1 MHTIKLSITMTDLE
15 TILSWFQTGDM
26 PTQEEFQETFS
37 SFRHSNTKIPIAEVD
52 GLESSLNNKA
62 NIGDIPDNMALV
74 DEGHSKDVFNKEQI
88 MAMSMMLS
96 DYVKDGKI
104 KADKIEALG
113 LTDLIESSENDISKF
128 VENFGKY
135 EFQQNDF
142 IAIPGADGNFSLY
155 IFKGGEKKDKNNYLA
170 TGISNITL
178 GMVDGLQDKLNKK
191 VDTPLEDGR
200 FYIKRESGVNTT
212 EILPDETL
220 ASVVRGGNYCP
231 KPIYFVDGDEEYTS
245 LGMNPTTYSFFW
257 GDMKRDHTGL
267 TNIAMGYYSMSNLT
281 VGESNSAY
289 SIGALYKLTSGYKN
303 TAFGQATLY
312 NLTTGYSNSA
322 FGQGGLNNLT
332 IGFKNVSLGTSAGAA
347 LTKGNLNTLLGYKA
361 NNSVDFGDK
370 NIFIGA
376 NSAQGVT
383 GSNNI
388 MIGVG
393 AGVNGGALNNKL
405 IIHSNHTLSGYSNTS
420 EGNFTTPQL
429 SYLDNALVT
438 GDFVEK
444 WVKLN
449 SSLQVSRL
457 PAADALFTKN
467 VIAKPDGTFGLEDKK
482 EYVPLAG
489 TEPTKPLTGNVRI
502 DNSSTY
508 FQHYYTGDV
517 NTGIYNGLTFEGST
531 GVRLEGQNGN
541 QISRFFAS
549 PATAII
555 QADNG
560 SLSSRIQLTGDAITI
575 SGQNFKHIT
584 LPNAQG
590 DTTYTRQLVQK
601 DDGSIGYTS
610 LKGNFIRPAYKSLS
624 DEGNTEIDFKDA
636 DIIHFNY
643 GYKGSIIFLKM
654 TDFNTNASNGNYQLF
669 ANSNNI
675 PLEISNTVRNV
686 AIFYKDGSLS
696 EFGKL
701 FQTTSGTLLGDFRRY
716 MVTYNNYSD
725 RVVFLEF

>member
-1 MHTIKLSITMTDLE
+1 MTDLK

-37 SFRHSNTKIPIAEVD
+37 SFRHNNTKIPIAEVE
-52 GLESSLNNKA
+52 GLQSSLNNKV
-62 NIGDIPDNMALV
+62 NVGDIPDNMALV
-74 DEGHSKDVFNKEQI
+74 DEGQPVDVFNKEQI
-88 MAMSMMLS
+88 MAMAMMLS

-104 KADKIEALG
+104 RADKIESLG
-113 LTDLIESSENDISKF
+113 LTDLIEATEKTLPEF
-128 VENFGKY
+128 VSRSNNY
-135 EFQQNDF
+135 NFQQNDF
-142 IAIPGADGNFSLY
+142 IAIPINGNFSLFV
-155 IFKGGEKKDKNNYLA
+155 FKGGDKKIIGNYLP
-170 TGISNITL
+170 TGLTNITL
-178 GMVDGLQDKLNKK
+178 GMVEGLQGELNKK

-200 FYIKRESGVNTT
+200 FYIKRESGVITT
-212 EILPDETL
+212 EMLTDETL
-220 ASVVRGGNYCP
+220 ASVVSGGNYCP

-245 LGMNPTTYSFFW
+245 LGMNSTTYSFFW

-267 TNIAMGYYSMSNLT
+267 TNIAMGYYSMSSLT

-322 FGQGGLNNLT
+322 FGQGGLYNLT
-332 IGFKNVSLGTSAGAA
+332 TGFKNVSLGTSAGAA

-361 NNSVDFGDK
+361 NNSGDFGDK

-429 SYLDNALVT
+429 SYLDNALIT
-438 GDFVEK
+438 GDFAEK

-449 SSLQVSRL
+449 SSLQVSKL
-457 PAADALFTKN
+457 PVADALFTKN

-482 EYVPLAG
+482 ESVSLTG
-489 TEPTKPLTGNVRI
+489 TEPTKPLIGNIRI

-508 FQHYYTGDV
+508 FQHYYTGDI
-517 NTGIYNGLTFEGST
+517 NTGIYNGLTFEGSA
-531 GVRLEGQNGN
+531 GVKLEGQNGN

-560 SLSSRIQLTGDAITI
+560 RLSSRIQLTGDAITI
-575 SGQNFKHIT
+575 SGESFKHT
-584 LPNAQG
+584 SLPNAQG
-590 DTTYTRQLVQK
+590 DTSFTRKLVQK
-601 DDGSIGYTS
+601 NTGEIGYLEEGIKETGQIS
-610 LKGNFIRPAYKSLS
+610 SDDFIMSGGSSANGIINYEHQEGSDYVTIRFRLSATLKDENIYIPLPFGVGISSFRRFANLSFNDQFINISSQEQVIILSKLNFAGDLS
-624 DEGNTEIDFKDA
+624 VYINECIVFP
-636 DIIHFNY
+636 Y
-643 GYKGSIIFLKM
+643 GYEGAQ
-654 TDFNTNASNGNYQLF
+654 D
-669 ANSNNI
+669 
-675 PLEISNTVRNV
+675 
-686 AIFYKDGSLS
+686 
-696 EFGKL
+696 
-701 FQTTSGTLLGDFRRY
+701 
-716 MVTYNNYSD
+716 
-725 RVVFLEF
+725 